1 MRCGQLMC
9 GSVSLKASVA
19 VEVRRNFGLS
29 SHDLGRAVRRAG
41 VASEQHQGH
50 GIHDPADDG
59 DVDVLRAWVV
69 VDDPDGFLVSLVE
82 EIKSAGWDVLGSSL
96 VSLKLVEPQETNAP
110 QASYDASTGTLRI
123 VATPGSGDLEI
134 DLLRTPDGIRGLM
147 STSAPRVED
156 GLFDLRRIVVER
168 PTGGL
173 PDEFE

>member
-1 MRCGQLMC
+1 VC

-19 VEVRRNFGLS
+19 VEVRRNRGLS

-41 VASEQHQGH
+41 AGSEQHQGH
-50 GIHDPADDG
+50 GIHNPADEG
-59 DVDVLRAWVV
+59 DIDVLRAWVI

-82 EIKSAGWDVLGSSL
+82 EIKSAGWDVLASSL
-96 VSLKLVEPQETNAP
+96 VSLKLVEPQEINAP
-110 QASYDASTGTLRI
+110 QVSYDASSGTLTI

-147 STSAPRVED
+147 STSSPRVED

-173 PDEFE
+173 VDEFE